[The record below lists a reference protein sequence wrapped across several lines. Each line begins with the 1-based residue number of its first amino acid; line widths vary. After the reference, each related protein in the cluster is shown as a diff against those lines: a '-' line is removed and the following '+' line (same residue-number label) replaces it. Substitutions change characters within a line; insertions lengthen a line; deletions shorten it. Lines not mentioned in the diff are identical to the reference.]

1 MVVTFYQQNIV
12 WGDAEANR
20 RNVEKVLATAPRSD
34 IFVVPETFTTGFG
47 DHMAALAEVQ
57 WTAPS
62 KKDYQ
67 QFLPRLDR
75 LVQLYRKYGLTY
87 GLHVWPELYKQ
98 NREVF

>member
-1 MVVTFYQQNIV
+1 
-12 WGDAEANR
+12 
-20 RNVEKVLATAPRSD
+20 
-34 IFVVPETFTTGFG
+34 
-47 DHMAALAEVQ
+47 MAALAEVQ
-57 WTAPS
+57 WMNPS

-75 LVQLYRKYGLTY
+75 LVQLYRKYSLTY